1 MNVGSNR
8 QLAGE
13 YGGRYIDASA
23 GTVTGNYMEI
33 HAVATSILG
42 AVSSNIGNAVSP
54 MTDRMTKGVLQPNGT
69 TVAEPR
75 MDVSAVANA
84 ILALTGQ
91 PTLSQPIVKA

>member
-13 YGGRYIDASA
+13 FGGRYIDASA

-42 AVSSNIGNAVSP
+42 AVTSNITNFPAGVTIQAGDSISGVFTSVAVSS
-54 MTDRMTKGVLQPNGT
+54 G
-69 TVAEPR
+69 
-75 MDVSAVANA
+75 A
-84 ILALTGQ
+84 IIAYNRKW
-91 PTLSQPIVKA
+91 V

>member
-33 HAVATSILG
+33 HAVATTILG
-42 AVSSNIGNAVSP
+42 SVDSNITGLPAGLTMVAGDSISGVFTSVAVSSGSVIAYNRKWV
-54 MTDRMTKGVLQPNGT
+54 
-69 TVAEPR
+69 
-75 MDVSAVANA
+75 
-84 ILALTGQ
+84 
-91 PTLSQPIVKA
+91 

>member
-33 HAVATSILG
+33 HAVATSNITNFPSG
-42 AVSSNIGNAVSP
+42 VTIQAGDSISGVFTSVAVSSG
-54 MTDRMTKGVLQPNGT
+54 
-69 TVAEPR
+69 
-75 MDVSAVANA
+75 A
-84 ILALTGQ
+84 IIAYNRKW
-91 PTLSQPIVKA
+91 V